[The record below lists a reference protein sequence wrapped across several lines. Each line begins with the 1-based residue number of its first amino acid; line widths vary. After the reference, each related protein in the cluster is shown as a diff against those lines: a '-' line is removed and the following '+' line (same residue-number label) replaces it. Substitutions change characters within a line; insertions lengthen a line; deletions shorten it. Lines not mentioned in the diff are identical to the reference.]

1 MAAAQ
6 LRLDSISDV
15 LISDLLAAQRLPS
28 NLRVPLGALKT
39 GIRTAFVKARKEKVM
54 TFRKKMERG
63 FTLIDLHRC
72 LCYPSGGAAPL
83 VRFSLG
89 ATEGFISHRL
99 RFFPCGGSL
108 VAATTAFWSP
118 DFMASRTRDYRKT
131 AILRTSADI

>member
-63 FTLIDLHRC
+63 FTLIDLVAVC
-72 LCYPSGGAAPL
+72 TVVY
-83 VRFSLG
+83 V
-89 ATEGFISHRL
+89 IRL
-99 RFFPCGGSL
+99 AVQHLS
-108 VAATTAFWSP
+108 
-118 DFMASRTRDYRKT
+118 
-131 AILRTSADI
+131 